1 MKIYEEQLNF
11 LKNFVNKD
19 NFYQKITLYKELL
32 KKFNAVHNLTHLEN
46 IDDNVIDSI
55 KILDYCDLTDKKK
68 IVDIG
73 SGAGFPAIF
82 LACILQESE
91 FFLFEPSAKKA
102 SFLRVIKTELNLKN
116 INIIK
121 EKIQNYQSFK
131 ADLITSRAL
140 MDIKPLVEISNGFY
154 DENTLFLL
162 YKGSEVY
169 DELQGM
175 KDYKIFNRGFRNYCL
190 LKIKEK
196 IC

>member
-1 MKIYEEQLNF
+1 MKKYEEQLNF
-11 LKNFVNKD
+11 LQNFNKD
-19 NFYQKITLYKELL
+19 DFFKKIILYKNLL
-32 KKFNAVHNLTHLEN
+32 KKFNTVHNLTHLEN

-102 SFLRVIKTELNLKN
+102 SFLRVVKTELNLKN

-154 DENTLFLL
+154 DENALFLL